1 MSSLGTFLQG
11 DDIYGE
17 KTKHSRQKE
26 WQGQRACGGKELG
39 SFKEL
44 KRARGVEGLRRGFW
58 GCGGKGQSRNDLQGS
73 PPAGL
78 AGSVRRWDST
88 SGAMRSRRKAC
99 KPGEL

>member
-17 KTKHSRQKE
+17 KTKLSRQKE

-58 GCGGKGQSRNDLQGS
+58 GAAAKDKAGTIRRAHLPRAWQGQ
-73 PPAGL
+73 
-78 AGSVRRWDST
+78 
-88 SGAMRSRRKAC
+88 
-99 KPGEL
+99 